1 MSQLRGFVSL
11 APGGELDR
19 SSCHVASTW
28 CAPVSWVE
36 LVRYYPLTWNS
47 METYCFFYS
56 VVMLG
61 NAVLLNMMIFIVSVS
76 LHNIVLL

>member
-1 MSQLRGFVSL
+1 
-11 APGGELDR
+11 
-19 SSCHVASTW
+19 
-28 CAPVSWVE
+28 
-36 LVRYYPLTWNS
+36 